1 MEPQAEKAQRMQFVI
16 DDMRRDDWETVRA
29 IYREGLATGLAAF
42 MVNPPSWKAW
52 DTGHLTIGRLVARPD
67 DSGDGGGDGGGCGG
81 GGDGA
86 IAGWSALA
94 PVPDT

>member
-1 MEPQAEKAQRMQFVI
+1 MTFAIESMKPG
-16 DDMRRDDWETVRA
+16 DWDQVRA

-42 MVNPPSWKAW
+42 MTNPPSWKAW
-52 DTGHLTIGRLVARPD
+52 DAGHLTVGRLVAR
-67 DSGDGGGDGGGCGG
+67 SE
-81 GGDGA
+81 DGA

>member
-1 MEPQAEKAQRMQFVI
+1 MTFAI
-16 DDMRRDDWETVRA
+16 DDMMSDDWDQVRA

-42 MVNPPSWKAW
+42 MTNPPSWNAW
-52 DTGHLTIGRLVARPD
+52 DEGHLTVGRLVAR
-67 DSGDGGGDGGGCGG
+67 SE
-81 GGDGA
+81 DGA

>member
-1 MEPQAEKAQRMQFVI
+1 MPHAI
-16 DDMRRDDWETVRA
+16 DSMDRRDWKQVRE

-42 MVNPPSWKAW
+42 TLSPPLWKTW
-52 DTGHLTIGRLVARPD
+52 DAGHLTVGRLVARAD
-67 DSGDGGGDGGGCGG
+67 DGV
-81 GGDGA
+81 

>member
-1 MEPQAEKAQRMQFVI
+1 MTFAIEIMEPG
-16 DDMRRDDWETVRA
+16 DWDQVRK

-42 MVNPPSWKAW
+42 MTNPPSWKAW
-52 DTGHLTIGRLVARPD
+52 DAGHLTVGRLVAR
-67 DSGDGGGDGGGCGG
+67 SE
-81 GGDGA
+81 DGA

>member
-1 MEPQAEKAQRMQFVI
+1 MEKVQGMPFSI
-16 DDMRRDDWETVRA
+16 NNMRRGDWEAVRA

-52 DTGHLTIGRLVARPD
+52 DTGHLTIGRLVART
-67 DSGDGGGDGGGCGG
+67 S
-81 GGDGA
+81 DGA

>member
-1 MEPQAEKAQRMQFVI
+1 MTFAI
-16 DDMRRDDWETVRA
+16 DDMEPGDWDQVRA

-42 MVNPPSWKAW
+42 MTNPPSWKAW
-52 DTGHLTIGRLVARPD
+52 NAGHLTLGRLVARTD
-67 DSGDGGGDGGGCGG
+67 
-81 GGDGA
+81 DGA

>member
-1 MEPQAEKAQRMQFVI
+1 MMTFAI
-16 DDMRRDDWETVRA
+16 DEMKPDDWDQVRK

-42 MVNPPSWKAW
+42 MTNPPSWKAW
-52 DTGHLTIGRLVARPD
+52 DAGHLAVGRLVARMD
-67 DSGDGGGDGGGCGG
+67 DGV
-81 GGDGA
+81 